1 MSFPDSDPR
10 VLALKHWLQ
19 HQLKLEIRSVTAAS
33 SDASFR
39 RYFRVLHSGGCQ
51 IVMDAPPDKENTEP
65 FIRIAQLFAAAELHV
80 PVIYAVNQELGFLLL
95 EDLGSQCL
103 LDQLN
108 QTNVD
113 SRYQAA
119 LNSLFKL
126 QTRINSQTSG
136 LAPYDQALL
145 SRELGIFN
153 EWFVEKHLGLTLPI
167 NVQSALHELLIDSAL
182 EQPQVVVHRD
192 YHSRNLMLTESN
204 SPGIIDFQ
212 DAVVGPI
219 CYDVVSLLRDCYV
232 SWPATQVENWLHNYY
247 LRLIDAQLVTVDF
260 KIFKR
265 WFDLIGLQRHLKAV
279 GIFSRLHWRDNKSGY
294 LADIPRTLA
303 YVQSIAASYPEL
315 GLFNDFLQQ
324 QLLPAYQT
332 SL

>member
-10 VLALKHWLQ
+10 ILTLKHWLQ
-19 HQLKLEIRSVTAAS
+19 QQLKLEIHSLEAAS

-39 RYFRVLHSGGCQ
+39 RYFRVIHTGGCQ

-65 FIRIAQLFAAAELHV
+65 FIRIAQLFATAELHV
-80 PVIYAVNQELGFLLL
+80 PVIYAINQEQGFLLL

-126 QTRINSQTSG
+126 QTRINSLESG
-136 LAPYDQALL
+136 LAAYDQALL

-153 EWFVEKHLGLTLPI
+153 DWFVEKQLGLRLPI
-167 NVQSALHELLIDSAL
+167 EVQSSLYELLINSAL

-192 YHSRNLMLTESN
+192 FHSRNLMLLDN
-204 SPGIIDFQ
+204 DSPGIIDFQ

-219 CYDVVSLLRDCYV
+219 CYDLVSLLRDCYV
-232 SWPATQVENWLHNYY
+232 SWPAAQVENWLYNYY

-260 KIFKR
+260 NIFKR

-294 LADIPRTLA
+294 LADIPRTLD
-303 YVQSIAASYPEL
+303 YIAAIAGSYPAL
-315 GLFNDFLQQ
+315 SLFNDFLHQ

-332 SL
+332 NL